1 MRIRDWSADVGST
14 ERRDAR
20 VGQAAIS
27 PAGGGDMSDVS
38 GPFLTKSRVAAVQ
51 AAPVFL
57 DTARTVDKACAL
69 IAEAAGNGAQMGAFP
84 EVFVSAYPD
93 WNWRM
98 TVIEGAEWQE
108 RLYREPLWI
117 EGKEVAASSARG
129 RP

>member
-38 GPFLTKSRVAAVQ
+38 GPFLPKSRVAAVQ

-69 IAEAAGNGAQMGAFP
+69 IAEAAGHGAQLVALP
-84 EVFVSAYPD
+84 EIGRASCRVRVCQYVQIS
-93 WNWRM
+93 
-98 TVIEGAEWQE
+98 V
-108 RLYREPLWI
+108 
-117 EGKEVAASSARG
+117 VAVTLKK
-129 RP
+129 